1 MTATA
6 TRPPV
11 TSGKTSRPGYGKR
24 MPTSGPG
31 KDRTLAARKA
41 LRHGWLAVADS
52 TRRATGTVRD
62 WCAPVTQAFSGFGFA
77 VLVMAVAAWVAGLLF
92 SWVEVLI
99 GAIVLTVTLVAATVF
114 VLGRFRY
121 TVVLDLAQRRV
132 TVGDRAVGRLDVR
145 NESNRPALPS
155 VMELPV
161 GTGTAAFPV
170 PRLRGGGSHE
180 EIFTIPTRRRSVIS
194 VGPVKSVRADPLGL
208 LRREVTWTEP
218 EELFVHP
225 QVKNLMGSNT
235 GFFKDLEGRVTTDIS
250 NSDVAFHALRDYVPG
265 DDRRHIHWKTTAR
278 TGQLM
283 VRQFEETRR
292 SHLAVL
298 LSTRAEDYA
307 NEQEFELAV
316 SVCGSLGLQAIRE
329 DRGVTVMV
337 NDAGNLRGDHRT
349 RLLDDLSRI
358 ELTSTKTTL
367 ADLARIAGTTI
378 NDASMMS
385 FITGSL
391 VTPTELRSASA
402 RLPAGIQVMAIQC
415 MPGAT
420 LSRHAIAE
428 LGVLTLG
435 KLGDLALALRK
446 MSEG

>member
-11 TSGKTSRPGYGKR
+11 TTSATSRPGYGKR
-24 MPTSGPG
+24 TETPG
-31 KDRTLAARKA
+31 GRRARGAGLRRAARRGRLA
-41 LRHGWLAVADS
+41 FSGVIGRGLSRVRAWLRPL
-52 TRRATGTVRD
+52 TE
-62 WCAPVTQAFSGFGFA
+62 AFSGFGLA
-77 VLVMAVAAWVAGLLF
+77 VLVTAVAAWVAGLLL

-99 GAIVLTVTLVAATVF
+99 AAVLLTVTLVAASAF
-114 VLGRFRY
+114 VLGKFRY

-145 NESNRPALPS
+145 NEARRPVLPS

-180 EIFTIPTRRRSVIS
+180 EIFTIPTRRRSVIR

-235 GFFKDLEGRVTTDIS
+235 GFFKDLEGRVTQDLS
-250 NSDVAFHALRDYVPG
+250 NSDVSFHALRDYVPG

-298 LSTRAEDYA
+298 LSTRAADYA
-307 NEQEFELAV
+307 GEEEFELAV

-358 ELTSTKTTL
+358 ELTSTRTTL
-367 ADLARIAGTTI
+367 ADLARIAGTTV
-378 NDASMMS
+378 NDASVMS
-385 FITGSL
+385 FVTGSL

-402 RLPAGIQVMAIQC
+402 RLPAGVQVMAIQC
-415 MPGAT
+415 VPGAS

-435 KLGDLALALRK
+435 KLGDLPLALRK